1 MCLDVTRDS
10 KILTAK
16 RSMRVYKMLNGNKR
30 DGLFSP
36 YRYMT
41 YEIGETYSVPN
52 FKKTDGFYDD
62 TVIRSNKTL
71 HRVGQVDAGL
81 HSLTRKGAL
90 DKLESWGSRKIYTAV
105 IPKGTKYIIGG
116 SGEVVSLKLKVT
128 GKRVRKSDLK
138 PKSKKKK

>member
-10 KILTAK
+10 KILTAN

-36 YRYMT
+36 YKYMT
-41 YEIGETYSVPN
+41 YKIGETYSVPN
-52 FKKTDGFYDD
+52 FKKVSSFYGD
-62 TVIRSNKTL
+62 TIIRSNKTL
-71 HRVGQVDAGL
+71 QRMGQVDVGL
-81 HSLTRKGAL
+81 HSLTKKSAL
-90 DKLESWGSRKIYTAV
+90 KRLEGWSSRKIYTAV
-105 IPKGTKYIIGG
+105 IPKGTKYILGD
-116 SGEVVSLKLKVT
+116 SGDIVSLKLKVT